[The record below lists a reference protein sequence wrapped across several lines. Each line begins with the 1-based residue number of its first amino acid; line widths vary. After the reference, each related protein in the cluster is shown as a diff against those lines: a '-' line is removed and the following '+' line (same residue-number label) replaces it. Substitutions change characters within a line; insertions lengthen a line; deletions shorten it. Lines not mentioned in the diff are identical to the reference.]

1 MGGAKGVEFQ
11 DGMHRPI
18 VSMNRV
24 FGLAAACALLGA
36 CSTVEDAPKGEAAYA
51 AIPAAPAV
59 GQDYRIAPD
68 DVLRIQVYHEP
79 GLSLEDAQVTA
90 AGMVRMPLIGD
101 VPVAGLSAGEASDVV
116 AGKLGQRY
124 LVSPQVTI
132 FVKKAVGRRITV
144 DGEVRD
150 PGLFPIDGRIGLLQA
165 VAMAKGPTRLASLRQ
180 VIVVRQIDGRRQA
193 AMFDLA
199 AIRKGEAADPEILP
213 GDTVIVGLSRAKA
226 ILGGA
231 LLAAP
236 AVGLGFVALDGG
248 R

>member
-1 MGGAKGVEFQ
+1 
-11 DGMHRPI
+11 MHQPI
-18 VSMNRV
+18 ISMNRML
-24 FGLAAACALLGA
+24 GLAAACALLGA

-51 AIPAAPAV
+51 VLSPPPAV
-59 GQDYRIAPD
+59 GQDYRITPD

-79 GLSLEDAQVTA
+79 GLSMEDAQVTA

-101 VPVAGLSAGEASDVV
+101 VPVAGLSAGEAADVI
-116 AGKLGQRY
+116 AGQLGERY
-124 LVSPQVTI
+124 LVSPQVTV

-144 DGEVRD
+144 DGEVRE
-150 PGLFPIDGRIGLLQA
+150 PGLFPIDGRVGLIQA

-180 VIVVRQIDGRRQA
+180 IVVVRQIDGQRKA
-193 AMFDLA
+193 AMFDLP
-199 AIRKGEAADPEILP
+199 AIRKGEAPDLEILP
-213 GDTVIVGLSRAKA
+213 GDTIIVGLSRAKA

-236 AVGLGFVALDGG
+236 AIGIGFVALDGG